1 MQGLQDIEGIG
12 LWVVEEPIA
21 GVFLFP
27 LFTFI
32 SSCIGLV
39 ARLVRKRE
47 DKDYPRGNRSLF
59 VVREA

>member
-1 MQGLQDIEGIG
+1 MGRRRTNRGF
-12 LWVVEEPIA
+12 
-21 GVFLFP
+21 VFSFP

-32 SSCIGLV
+32 SSCIGLL